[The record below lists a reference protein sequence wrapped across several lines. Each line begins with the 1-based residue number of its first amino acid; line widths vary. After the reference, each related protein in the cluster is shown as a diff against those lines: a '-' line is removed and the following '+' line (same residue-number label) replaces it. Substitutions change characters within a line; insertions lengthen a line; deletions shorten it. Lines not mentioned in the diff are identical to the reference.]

1 MSTTKQAD
9 AHVRDRGEHQVSA
22 LSDSPMMARL
32 VKALDEGRDIGHYGR
47 LTFAMVAQWFMEVDE
62 IVDLL
67 TQDRDFDEG
76 EARALVA
83 EVRGHGY
90 NPPKREQILRW
101 QSQQE
106 FQICQ
111 EIDDPNGCNV
121 YKELKF
127 PDQVYENIE
136 KFWEERSS

>member
-1 MSTTKQAD
+1 MSTAEQAD
-9 AHVRDRGEHQVSA
+9 PDLKGQRQHQVSPV
-22 LSDSPMMARL
+22 SDSPMMARL
-32 VKALDEGRDIGHYGR
+32 LTALEEG
-47 LTFAMVAQWFMEVDE
+47 
-62 IVDLL
+62 
-67 TQDRDFDEG
+67 EG

-83 EVRGHGY
+83 EVRGHRY
-90 NPPKREQILRW
+90 HPPKREQILRW
-101 QSQQE
+101 QSQQD

-121 YKELKF
+121 YKDLKF

>member
-1 MSTTKQAD
+1 
-9 AHVRDRGEHQVSA
+9 
-22 LSDSPMMARL
+22 MMARL
-32 VKALDEGRDIGHYGR
+32 LTALEEGQDIGHYGR

-101 QSQQE
+101 QSQQD

-121 YKELKF
+121 YKDLKF